1 MTVSSLELWRLKI
14 RQQNEDMFVRMLGK
28 RDVITTQPDDPAH
41 ITAILEEWSVMI
53 SIIRQGYKHL
63 WAETR

>member
-28 RDVITTQPDDPAH
+28 RDVITTQPDDPAR
-41 ITAILEEWSVMI
+41 ITAILEEWPVMI
-53 SIIRQGYKHL
+53 SLIRQGYKHL
-63 WAETR
+63 WEETR